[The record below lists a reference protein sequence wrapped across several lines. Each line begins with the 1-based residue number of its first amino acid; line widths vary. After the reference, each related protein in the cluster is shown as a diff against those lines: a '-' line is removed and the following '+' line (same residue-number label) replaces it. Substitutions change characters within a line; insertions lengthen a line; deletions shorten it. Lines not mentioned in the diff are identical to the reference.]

1 MLMQNLK
8 KGIGYKISLN
18 STKGEISHYYEF
30 ILCRLSVFS
39 SMFQCP
45 LARKS
50 MTITCKYQAILL
62 KNFLNDFIQFD
73 YSFFRYNFTS
83 PVDSYAFYT
92 C

>member
-1 MLMQNLK
+1 MQNLK

-18 STKGEISHYYEF
+18 FTKGEISHYYEF

-45 LARKS
+45 PARKS

-62 KNFLNDFIQFD
+62 KNFQNDFIQFD

>member
-1 MLMQNLK
+1 MQNLK

-18 STKGEISHYYEF
+18 FTKGEISHYYEF

-73 YSFFRYNFTS
+73 CAFFRYNFTS

>member
-1 MLMQNLK
+1 MQNLK

-18 STKGEISHYYEF
+18 FTKGEISHYNEF

-45 LARKS
+45 PPRKS

-73 YSFFRYNFTS
+73 YAFFRYNFTS

>member
-1 MLMQNLK
+1 MQNLK

-62 KNFLNDFIQFD
+62 KIFLNNFIQFD
-73 YSFFRYNFTS
+73 YAFFRYNFTS
-83 PVDSYAFYT
+83 PIDSYAFDT